1 MFVFFMCVCVDLC
14 DRRLLGTVP
23 VGHGGLPH
31 PRCFKQF
38 HDLVGAT
45 FPSSRRASASQTQRA
60 AHCPTRAIALATTRC
75 TRGVLNATAQSRSRP
90 SRTQLRH
97 SEDMTSLLAITGI
110 ATTGSRHT
118 TAPSTCRRDSWVQC
132 TLLFSMMT
140 VVTDRKAVKAGM
152 RNWRE
157 QSAGA
162 PPNSSHLASQ
172 RTVPPTS
179 KTLVR
184 AQHSRWRK

>member
-1 MFVFFMCVCVDLC
+1 MWSPVAGYCTCRPWRTPSPTLLQAVSRPC
-14 DRRLLGTVP
+14 RRYVP
-23 VGHGGLPH
+23 KLAARQCLADPARCPLPH
-31 PRCFKQF
+31 PG
-38 HDLVGAT
+38 HTVVLV
-45 FPSSRRASASQTQRA
+45 
-60 AHCPTRAIALATTRC
+60 TTRC
-75 TRGVLNATAQSRSRP
+75 TGGVLNATAQSRSRP

-118 TAPSTCRRDSWVQC
+118 TALNTCRRDSWVQC
-132 TLLFSMMT
+132 ALLFSMMT

-152 RNWRE
+152 RNRRE

-162 PPNSSHLASQ
+162 PPNSSQIASQ

-179 KTLVR
+179 KTLVL